1 MILYD
6 FGPHIDAFTS
16 ERDDIVSQD
25 VLLPKLTHSCNVEV
39 VNERKMFLDTDAL
52 ITQVPGLWIGVY
64 SADCVPILVA
74 DTRLK
79 VVAAIHAGWRGT
91 VGGITRATVERMTAD
106 FGCRPEDLQAVIG
119 PSISPE
125 AFEVGEEVVMLFRQ
139 AAFPESIIRH
149 QSSVACVTAA
159 CETAAG
165 ETAACEA
172 AASITA
178 ACETAASITAASITA
193 ASITAAS
200 ITAACVTAASITACE
215 SKASDIADIRSSS
228 FYIDLWQANRWLLT
242 EAGLR
247 EEHIQL
253 TGLCTWGLPHRFFSA
268 RREGY
273 SSGRIV
279 SAICINR

>member
-6 FGPHIDAFTS
+6 FGPHIAAYTS
-16 ERDDIVSQD
+16 ERDDVVSQD
-25 VLLPKLTHSCNVEV
+25 ILLPKLTHSCNVEV
-39 VNERKMFLDTDAL
+39 VNERRMFPDTDAL

-159 CETAAG
+159 CETAASVTACESEAS

-172 AASITA
+172 AACETEASETA
-178 ACETAASITAASITA
+178 ACETAASITA
-193 ASITAAS
+193 
-200 ITAACVTAASITACE
+200 CE
-215 SKASDIADIRSSS
+215 SEASDIADIRSSS

-247 EEHIQL
+247 KEHIQL
-253 TGLCTWGLPHRFFSA
+253 TGLCTWGLPNRFFSA

-273 SSGRIV
+273 STGRIV

>member
-6 FGPHIDAFTS
+6 FGPHIAAYTS

-39 VNERKMFLDTDAL
+39 VNERKMFPDTDAL

-91 VGGITRATVERMTAD
+91 VGGITRATVERMTTD

-159 CETAAG
+159 SET
-165 ETAACEA
+165 

-178 ACETAASITAASITA
+178 ACETA
-193 ASITAAS
+193 
-200 ITAACVTAASITACE
+200 CE
-215 SKASDIADIRSSS
+215 SKTSDIADIRSSS

-253 TGLCTWGLPHRFFSA
+253 TGLCTWGLPNRFFSA

-273 SSGRIV
+273 STGRIV

>member
-6 FGPHIDAFTS
+6 FGPHIAAFTS
-16 ERDDIVSQD
+16 ERDDVVSQD

-39 VNERKMFLDTDAL
+39 VNERKMFPDTDAL

-91 VGGITRATVERMTAD
+91 VGGITRATVERMTTD

-149 QSSVACVTAA
+149 QSSVAGETAAGKAAASETAA
-159 CETAAG
+159 CETEAS
-165 ETAACEA
+165 ETAACVTACEA

-178 ACETAASITAASITA
+178 ACEAAT
-193 ASITAAS
+193 
-200 ITAACVTAASITACE
+200 CETAASITACE
-215 SKASDIADIRSSS
+215 SEASNIADIRSSS

-253 TGLCTWGLPHRFFSA
+253 AGLCTWGLPNRFFSA

-273 SSGRIV
+273 STGRIV

>member
-6 FGPHIDAFTS
+6 FGPHIAAYTS
-16 ERDDIVSQD
+16 ERDDVVSQD

-39 VNERKMFLDTDAL
+39 VNERKMFPDTDAL

-91 VGGITRATVERMTAD
+91 VGGITRATVERMTTD

-149 QSSVACVTAA
+149 QSSAA
-159 CETAAG
+159 GETAAG

-178 ACETAASITAASITA
+178 ACETAA
-193 ASITAAS
+193 
-200 ITAACVTAASITACE
+200 CVTACE
-215 SKASDIADIRSSS
+215 SEASDIADIRSSS

-253 TGLCTWGLPHRFFSA
+253 TGLCTWGLPNRFFSA

-273 SSGRIV
+273 STGRIV

>member
-91 VGGITRATVERMTAD
+91 VGGITRATVERMTTD

-149 QSSVACVTAA
+149 QSSVAGETAAGKTAASEIAACETEASETAA
-159 CETAAG
+159 CEAAACETEAS

-178 ACETAASITAASITA
+178 
-193 ASITAAS
+193 
-200 ITAACVTAASITACE
+200 CE
-215 SKASDIADIRSSS
+215 SEASDIADIRSSS

-253 TGLCTWGLPHRFFSA
+253 TGLCTWGLPNRFFSA

-273 SSGRIV
+273 STGRIV

>member
-6 FGPHIDAFTS
+6 FGPHIAAYTS
-16 ERDDIVSQD
+16 ERDDVVSQD

-39 VNERKMFLDTDAL
+39 VNERKMFPDTDAL

-91 VGGITRATVERMTAD
+91 VGGITRATVERMTTD

-149 QSSVACVTAA
+149 QSSAACVTAA
-159 CETAAG
+159 GKTAAS

-172 AASITA
+172 T
-178 ACETAASITAASITA
+178 
-193 ASITAAS
+193 
-200 ITAACVTAASITACE
+200 ACVTAASITACE
-215 SKASDIADIRSSS
+215 SAASDIADIRSSS

-247 EEHIQL
+247 VEHIQL
-253 TGLCTWGLPHRFFSA
+253 TGLCTWGLPNRFFSA

-273 SSGRIV
+273 STGRIV

>member
-6 FGPHIDAFTS
+6 FGPHIAAFTS
-16 ERDDIVSQD
+16 ERDDVVSQD

-39 VNERKMFLDTDAL
+39 VNERKMFPDTDAL

-91 VGGITRATVERMTAD
+91 VGGITRATVERMTTD

-149 QSSVACVTAA
+149 QSSAACETAAGETAASVTAA
-159 CETAAG
+159 YETAAG

-178 ACETAASITAASITA
+178 ACETAACE
-193 ASITAAS
+193 
-200 ITAACVTAASITACE
+200 TAACETE
-215 SKASDIADIRSSS
+215 ASDIADIRSSS

-253 TGLCTWGLPHRFFSA
+253 TGLCTWGLPNRFFSA

-273 SSGRIV
+273 STGRIV

>member
-6 FGPHIDAFTS
+6 FGPHIAAYTS
-16 ERDDIVSQD
+16 ERDDVVSQD

-39 VNERKMFLDTDAL
+39 VNERKMFPDTDAL

-91 VGGITRATVERMTAD
+91 VGGITRATVERMTTD

-149 QSSVACVTAA
+149 QSSVAGETAAGKTAASETAA
-159 CETAAG
+159 CETAASITEAS

-178 ACETAASITAASITA
+178 
-193 ASITAAS
+193 
-200 ITAACVTAASITACE
+200 CE
-215 SKASDIADIRSSS
+215 SEASDIADIRSSS

-253 TGLCTWGLPHRFFSA
+253 TGLCTWGLPNRFFSA

-273 SSGRIV
+273 STGRIV

>member
-6 FGPHIDAFTS
+6 FGPHIAAFTS
-16 ERDDIVSQD
+16 ERDDVVSQD

-39 VNERKMFLDTDAL
+39 VNERKMFPDTDAL

-91 VGGITRATVERMTAD
+91 VGGITRATVERMTTD

-149 QSSVACVTAA
+149 QSSVAGETAAGKTAASETAA
-159 CETAAG
+159 CETEAS
-165 ETAACEA
+165 ETAACVTACEA

-178 ACETAASITAASITA
+178 ACEAAT
-193 ASITAAS
+193 
-200 ITAACVTAASITACE
+200 CETAASITACE
-215 SKASDIADIRSSS
+215 SEASNIADIRSSS

-253 TGLCTWGLPHRFFSA
+253 TGLCTWGLPNRFFSA

-273 SSGRIV
+273 STGRIV

>member
-1 MILYD
+1 MIKYD
-6 FGPHIDAFTS
+6 FGPHIAAFTS

-25 VLLPKLTHSCNVEV
+25 VLLPKLTHSCHVEV
-39 VNERKMFLDTDAL
+39 VNERAAFPDTDAL

-91 VGGITRATVERMTAD
+91 VGGITRDTVERMTTD

-165 ETAACEA
+165 ETAA
-172 AASITA
+172 
-178 ACETAASITAASITA
+178 SITAASETA
-193 ASITAAS
+193 ACEAAACETEAS
-200 ITAACVTAASITACE
+200 ETAACVTACE
-215 SKASDIADIRSSS
+215 SEASDIADIRSSS

-247 EEHIQL
+247 VEHIQL
-253 TGLCTWGLPHRFFSA
+253 TGLCTWGLPNRFFSA

-273 SSGRIV
+273 STGRIV

>member
-6 FGPHIDAFTS
+6 FGPHIAAYTS
-16 ERDDIVSQD
+16 ERYDVVSQD

-91 VGGITRATVERMTAD
+91 VGCITRTTVERMTAD

-149 QSSVACVTAA
+149 QSSVAGETAASETAA
-159 CETAAG
+159 CETAACETAASITAACETAACETEAS

-178 ACETAASITAASITA
+178 
-193 ASITAAS
+193 
-200 ITAACVTAASITACE
+200 CE
-215 SKASDIADIRSSS
+215 SEASDIADIRSSS

-247 EEHIQL
+247 KEHIQL
-253 TGLCTWGLPHRFFSA
+253 TGLCTWGLPNRFFSA

-273 SSGRIV
+273 STGRIV

>member
-6 FGPHIDAFTS
+6 FGPHIAAYTS
-16 ERDDIVSQD
+16 ERDDVVSQD

-39 VNERKMFLDTDAL
+39 VNERRMFPDTDAL

-91 VGGITRATVERMTAD
+91 VGGITRDTVERMTTD

-149 QSSVACVTAA
+149 QSSAACESAACVTAA
-159 CETAAG
+159 SEAAASITAASITAAS

-178 ACETAASITAASITA
+178 
-193 ASITAAS
+193 
-200 ITAACVTAASITACE
+200 CE
-215 SKASDIADIRSSS
+215 SEASDIADIRSSS

-247 EEHIQL
+247 KEHIQL
-253 TGLCTWGLPHRFFSA
+253 TGLCTWGLPNRFFSA

-273 SSGRIV
+273 STGRIV

>member
-91 VGGITRATVERMTAD
+91 VGGITRATVERMTTD

-149 QSSVACVTAA
+149 QSSVAGETAAGKTAASEIAA
-159 CETAAG
+159 CETEAS

-178 ACETAASITAASITA
+178 
-193 ASITAAS
+193 
-200 ITAACVTAASITACE
+200 CE
-215 SKASDIADIRSSS
+215 SEASDIADIRSSS

-253 TGLCTWGLPHRFFSA
+253 TGLCTWGLPNRFFSA

-273 SSGRIV
+273 STGRIV

>member
-6 FGPHIDAFTS
+6 FGPHIAAFTS
-16 ERDDIVSQD
+16 ERYDVVSQD

-39 VNERKMFLDTDAL
+39 VNERKMFPDTDAL

-149 QSSVACVTAA
+149 QSS
-159 CETAAG
+159 AAG
-165 ETAACEA
+165 ETAAGKT
-172 AASITA
+172 AAS
-178 ACETAASITAASITA
+178 ETAASIAT
-193 ASITAAS
+193 
-200 ITAACVTAASITACE
+200 CE
-215 SKASDIADIRSSS
+215 SEVSDIADIRSSS

-247 EEHIQL
+247 VEHIQL
-253 TGLCTWGLPHRFFSA
+253 TGLCTWGLPNRFFSA

-273 SSGRIV
+273 STGRIV

>member
-1 MILYD
+1 
-6 FGPHIDAFTS
+6 
-16 ERDDIVSQD
+16 
-25 VLLPKLTHSCNVEV
+25 
-39 VNERKMFLDTDAL
+39 MFPNADAL

-91 VGGITRATVERMTAD
+91 VGGITRDTVERMTTD

-149 QSSVACVTAA
+149 QSSVA
-159 CETAAG
+159 G
-165 ETAACEA
+165 E
-172 AASITA
+172 TA
-178 ACETAASITAASITA
+178 ACETAASE
-193 ASITAAS
+193 
-200 ITAACVTAASITACE
+200 TAACETACE
-215 SKASDIADIRSSS
+215 SAASDIADIRSSS

-253 TGLCTWGLPHRFFSA
+253 TGLCTWGLPNRFFSA

-273 SSGRIV
+273 STERIV

>member
-16 ERDDIVSQD
+16 ERYDVVSQD

-39 VNERKMFLDTDAL
+39 VNERRMFPDTDAL

-91 VGGITRATVERMTAD
+91 VGGITRATVERMTTD

-149 QSSVACVTAA
+149 QSSV
-159 CETAAG
+159 
-165 ETAACEA
+165 
-172 AASITA
+172 S
-178 ACETAASITAASITA
+178 CETAASEAAVCEA
-193 ASITAAS
+193 AT
-200 ITAACVTAASITACE
+200 CETACE
-215 SKASDIADIRSSS
+215 SEASDIADIRSSS

-247 EEHIQL
+247 EEHILL
-253 TGLCTWGLPHRFFSA
+253 TGLCTWGLPNRFFSA

-273 SSGRIV
+273 STGRIV

>member
-6 FGPHIDAFTS
+6 FGPHIAAYTS

-39 VNERKMFLDTDAL
+39 VNERKMFPDTDAL

-91 VGGITRATVERMTAD
+91 VGGITRDTVERMTAD

-149 QSSVACVTAA
+149 QSSAA
-159 CETAAG
+159 GETAASI
-165 ETAACEA
+165 TAACEA

-178 ACETAASITAASITA
+178 ACETAASITAA
-193 ASITAAS
+193 
-200 ITAACVTAASITACE
+200 CETACE
-215 SKASDIADIRSSS
+215 SKTSDIADIRSSS

-253 TGLCTWGLPHRFFSA
+253 TGLCTWGLPNRFFSA

-273 SSGRIV
+273 STGRIV

>member
-1 MILYD
+1 
-6 FGPHIDAFTS
+6 
-16 ERDDIVSQD
+16 
-25 VLLPKLTHSCNVEV
+25 
-39 VNERKMFLDTDAL
+39 MFPDTDAL

-91 VGGITRATVERMTAD
+91 VGGITRATVERMTTD

-149 QSSVACVTAA
+149 QSSVAG
-159 CETAAG
+159 ETAAG
-165 ETAACEA
+165 KTAASETAACEA

-178 ACETAASITAASITA
+178 ACVTV
-193 ASITAAS
+193 
-200 ITAACVTAASITACE
+200 ACETAASITACE
-215 SKASDIADIRSSS
+215 SEASDIADIRSSS

-273 SSGRIV
+273 STGRIV

>member
-6 FGPHIDAFTS
+6 FGPHIAAYTS
-16 ERDDIVSQD
+16 ERDDVVSQD

-39 VNERKMFLDTDAL
+39 VNERKMFPDTDAL

-91 VGGITRATVERMTAD
+91 VGGITRATVERMTTD

-149 QSSVACVTAA
+149 QSSVAGETAAGKTAASETAA
-159 CETAAG
+159 CETEASETAACEAAACETEAS

-178 ACETAASITAASITA
+178 
-193 ASITAAS
+193 
-200 ITAACVTAASITACE
+200 CE
-215 SKASDIADIRSSS
+215 SEASDIADIRSSS

-253 TGLCTWGLPHRFFSA
+253 TGLCTWGLPNRFFSA

-273 SSGRIV
+273 STGRIV

>member
-6 FGPHIDAFTS
+6 FGPHIAAYTS
-16 ERDDIVSQD
+16 ERDDVVSQD

-39 VNERKMFLDTDAL
+39 VNERKMFPDTDAL

-149 QSSVACVTAA
+149 QSS
-159 CETAAG
+159 AAG
-165 ETAACEA
+165 ESEASDIAAGKTAACEA
-172 AASITA
+172 
-178 ACETAASITAASITA
+178 
-193 ASITAAS
+193 
-200 ITAACVTAASITACE
+200 AACVTAASITACE

-253 TGLCTWGLPHRFFSA
+253 TGLCTWGLPNRFFSA

-273 SSGRIV
+273 STGRIV

>member
-6 FGPHIDAFTS
+6 FGPHIAAYTS

-91 VGGITRATVERMTAD
+91 VGGITRATVERMTTD

-149 QSSVACVTAA
+149 QSSVAG
-159 CETAAG
+159 ETAAG
-165 ETAACEA
+165 KT

-178 ACETAASITAASITA
+178 ACETA
-193 ASITAAS
+193 
-200 ITAACVTAASITACE
+200 CE
-215 SKASDIADIRSSS
+215 SKTSDIADIRSSS

-247 EEHIQL
+247 VEHIQL
-253 TGLCTWGLPHRFFSA
+253 TGLCTLGLPNRFFSA

-273 SSGRIV
+273 STGRIV

>member
-6 FGPHIDAFTS
+6 FGPHIAAYTS

-91 VGGITRATVERMTAD
+91 VGGITRATVERMTTD

-159 CETAAG
+159 CETAA
-165 ETAACEA
+165 
-172 AASITA
+172 SITA
-178 ACETAASITAASITA
+178 ACE
-193 ASITAAS
+193 TAAS

-215 SKASDIADIRSSS
+215 SAASDIANIRSSS
-228 FYIDLWQANRWLLT
+228 FYIDLWQANRSLLT

-253 TGLCTWGLPHRFFSA
+253 TGLCTWGLPNRFFSA

-273 SSGRIV
+273 STGRIV

>member
-39 VNERKMFLDTDAL
+39 VNERKMFPDTDAL

-149 QSSVACVTAA
+149 HSS
-159 CETAAG
+159 
-165 ETAACEA
+165 

-178 ACETAASITAASITA
+178 ACE
-193 ASITAAS
+193 
-200 ITAACVTAASITACE
+200 TAASITACE

-247 EEHIQL
+247 KEHIQL
-253 TGLCTWGLPHRFFSA
+253 TGLCTWGLPNRFFSA

-273 SSGRIV
+273 STGRIV

>member
-6 FGPHIDAFTS
+6 FGPHIAAYTS

-39 VNERKMFLDTDAL
+39 VNERKMFPDTDAL

-91 VGGITRATVERMTAD
+91 VGGITRATVERMTTD

-149 QSSVACVTAA
+149 QSSVAFETAA
-159 CETAAG
+159 CETVASETATC

-172 AASITA
+172 
-178 ACETAASITAASITA
+178 
-193 ASITAAS
+193 AAS
-200 ITAACVTAASITACE
+200 ITAACVTAASITAACVTAASETACE
-215 SKASDIADIRSSS
+215 SEASDIADIRSSS

-253 TGLCTWGLPHRFFSA
+253 TGLCTWGLPNRFFSA

-273 SSGRIV
+273 STGRIV

>member
-6 FGPHIDAFTS
+6 FGPHIAAYTS

-91 VGGITRATVERMTAD
+91 VGGITRATVERMTTD

-149 QSSVACVTAA
+149 QSSVAG
-159 CETAAG
+159 ETAAG
-165 ETAACEA
+165 KT

-178 ACETAASITAASITA
+178 ACETEASE
-193 ASITAAS
+193 
-200 ITAACVTAASITACE
+200 TAACVTACE
-215 SKASDIADIRSSS
+215 SEASDIADIRSSS

-247 EEHIQL
+247 VEHIQL
-253 TGLCTWGLPHRFFSA
+253 TGLCTWGLPNRFFSA

-273 SSGRIV
+273 STGRIV

>member
-6 FGPHIDAFTS
+6 FGPHIAAYTS
-16 ERDDIVSQD
+16 ERYDVVSQD

-39 VNERKMFLDTDAL
+39 VNERKMFPNTDAL

-91 VGGITRATVERMTAD
+91 VGGITRATVERMTTD

-149 QSSVACVTAA
+149 QSS
-159 CETAAG
+159 AAG
-165 ETAACEA
+165 ETAAGKT
-172 AASITA
+172 AASITAASVTA
-178 ACETAASITAASITA
+178 ACETAASITA
-193 ASITAAS
+193 
-200 ITAACVTAASITACE
+200 CE
-215 SKASDIADIRSSS
+215 SEASDIADIRSSS

-253 TGLCTWGLPHRFFSA
+253 TGLCTWGLPNRFFSA

-273 SSGRIV
+273 STGRIV

>member
-1 MILYD
+1 
-6 FGPHIDAFTS
+6 
-16 ERDDIVSQD
+16 
-25 VLLPKLTHSCNVEV
+25 
-39 VNERKMFLDTDAL
+39 MFPDTDAL

-149 QSSVACVTAA
+149 QSS
-159 CETAAG
+159 AAG
-165 ETAACEA
+165 ETAASEI
-172 AASITA
+172 AASESAACVTA
-178 ACETAASITAASITA
+178 ACETAASITAACV
-193 ASITAAS
+193 
-200 ITAACVTAASITACE
+200 TAACETAASITACE
-215 SKASDIADIRSSS
+215 SEASNIADIRSSS

-253 TGLCTWGLPHRFFSA
+253 AGLCTWGLPNRFFSA

-273 SSGRIV
+273 STGRIV

>member
-6 FGPHIDAFTS
+6 FGPHIAAYTS
-16 ERDDIVSQD
+16 ERDDVVSQD

-39 VNERKMFLDTDAL
+39 VNERKMFPDTDAL

-91 VGGITRATVERMTAD
+91 VGGITRATVERMTTD

-149 QSSVACVTAA
+149 QSSVAGETAAGKTAASETAA
-159 CETAAG
+159 CETEAS
-165 ETAACEA
+165 ETAACVTACEA

-178 ACETAASITAASITA
+178 ACEAAT
-193 ASITAAS
+193 
-200 ITAACVTAASITACE
+200 CETAASITACE
-215 SKASDIADIRSSS
+215 SEASNIADIRSSS

-247 EEHIQL
+247 VEHIQL
-253 TGLCTWGLPHRFFSA
+253 TGLCTWGLPNRFFSA

-273 SSGRIV
+273 STGRIV

>member
-6 FGPHIDAFTS
+6 FGPHIAAYTS
-16 ERDDIVSQD
+16 ERDDVVSQD

-91 VGGITRATVERMTAD
+91 VGGITRDTVERMTTD

-165 ETAACEA
+165 ETAA
-172 AASITA
+172 SITA
-178 ACETAASITAASITA
+178 ACEAAACETEASE
-193 ASITAAS
+193 
-200 ITAACVTAASITACE
+200 TAACVTACE
-215 SKASDIADIRSSS
+215 SEASDIADIRSSS

-247 EEHIQL
+247 VEHIQL
-253 TGLCTWGLPHRFFSA
+253 TGLCTWGLPNRFFSA

-273 SSGRIV
+273 STGRIV

>member
-6 FGPHIDAFTS
+6 FGPHIAAYTS

-39 VNERKMFLDTDAL
+39 VNERKMFPDTDAL

-91 VGGITRATVERMTAD
+91 VGGITRATVERMTTD

-159 CETAAG
+159 
-165 ETAACEA
+165 
-172 AASITA
+172 SVTA
-178 ACETAASITAASITA
+178 ACETAA
-193 ASITAAS
+193 
-200 ITAACVTAASITACE
+200 CETACE
-215 SKASDIADIRSSS
+215 SEASDIADIRSSS

-247 EEHIQL
+247 VEHIQL
-253 TGLCTWGLPHRFFSA
+253 TGLCTWGLPNRFFSA

-273 SSGRIV
+273 STGRIV

>member
-6 FGPHIDAFTS
+6 FGPHIAAYTS
-16 ERDDIVSQD
+16 ERDDVVSQD

-159 CETAAG
+159 GETVASITAACV
-165 ETAACEA
+165 TAACET

-178 ACETAASITAASITA
+178 ACETAASITA
-193 ASITAAS
+193 
-200 ITAACVTAASITACE
+200 CE
-215 SKASDIADIRSSS
+215 SEASDIADICSSS

-242 EAGLR
+242 EAGVR

-253 TGLCTWGLPHRFFSA
+253 TGLCTWGLPNRFFSA

-273 SSGRIV
+273 STGRIV

>member
-6 FGPHIDAFTS
+6 FGPHIAAYTS

-39 VNERKMFLDTDAL
+39 VNERKMFPDTDAL

-91 VGGITRATVERMTAD
+91 VGGITRDTVERMTTD
-106 FGCRPEDLQAVIG
+106 FGCRPEGLQAVIG

-125 AFEVGEEVVMLFRQ
+125 AFEVGEEVVMLCRQ

-149 QSSVACVTAA
+149 QASV
-159 CETAAG
+159 AG
-165 ETAACEA
+165 ETAAGKT

-178 ACETAASITAASITA
+178 ACETA
-193 ASITAAS
+193 
-200 ITAACVTAASITACE
+200 CE
-215 SKASDIADIRSSS
+215 SKTSDIADIRSSS

-253 TGLCTWGLPHRFFSA
+253 AGLCTWGLPNRFFSA

-273 SSGRIV
+273 STGRIV

>member
-6 FGPHIDAFTS
+6 FGPHIAAYTS
-16 ERDDIVSQD
+16 ERDDVVSQD

-39 VNERKMFLDTDAL
+39 VNERKMFPDTDAL

-91 VGGITRATVERMTAD
+91 VGGITRATVERMTTD

-149 QSSVACVTAA
+149 QSSVAC
-159 CETAAG
+159 
-165 ETAACEA
+165 ETAACE
-172 AASITA
+172 IA
-178 ACETAASITAASITA
+178 ACEATA
-193 ASITAAS
+193 
-200 ITAACVTAASITACE
+200 CITACE
-215 SKASDIADIRSSS
+215 SEASDIADIRSSS

-253 TGLCTWGLPHRFFSA
+253 TGLCTWGLPNRFFSA

-273 SSGRIV
+273 STGRIV

>member
-6 FGPHIDAFTS
+6 FGPHIAAYTS
-16 ERDDIVSQD
+16 ERDDVVSQD

-39 VNERKMFLDTDAL
+39 VNERRIFPDTDAL

-91 VGGITRATVERMTAD
+91 VGGITRDTVERMTAD

-149 QSSVACVTAA
+149 QSSVAGETAAGKTAASETAA
-159 CETAAG
+159 CETEAS

-172 AASITA
+172 AACETEAS
-178 ACETAASITAASITA
+178 ETAASETAASEA
-193 ASITAAS
+193 
-200 ITAACVTAASITACE
+200 ACE
-215 SKASDIADIRSSS
+215 SEASDIADIRSSS

-253 TGLCTWGLPHRFFSA
+253 TGLCTWKLPNRFFSA

-273 SSGRIV
+273 STGRIV

>member
-6 FGPHIDAFTS
+6 FGLHIAAYTS
-16 ERDDIVSQD
+16 ERDDVVSQD
-25 VLLPKLTHSCNVEV
+25 VLLPKLTHSCNVDV

-149 QSSVACVTAA
+149 QSSVAC
-159 CETAAG
+159 ETAAG
-165 ETAACEA
+165 ETV
-172 AASITA
+172 ASETVA
-178 ACETAASITAASITA
+178 SETAASE
-193 ASITAAS
+193 
-200 ITAACVTAASITACE
+200 TAASITACE
-215 SKASDIADIRSSS
+215 SKTSDIADIRSSS

-253 TGLCTWGLPHRFFSA
+253 TGLCTWGLPNRFFSA

-273 SSGRIV
+273 STGRIV

>member
-1 MILYD
+1 
-6 FGPHIDAFTS
+6 
-16 ERDDIVSQD
+16 
-25 VLLPKLTHSCNVEV
+25 
-39 VNERKMFLDTDAL
+39 MFPDTDAL

-91 VGGITRATVERMTAD
+91 VGGITRATVERMTTD

-149 QSSVACVTAA
+149 QSSVAC
-159 CETAAG
+159 
-165 ETAACEA
+165 
-172 AASITA
+172 
-178 ACETAASITAASITA
+178 
-193 ASITAAS
+193 
-200 ITAACVTAASITACE
+200 E
-215 SKASDIADIRSSS
+215 SEVSDIADIRSSS

-247 EEHIQL
+247 KEHIQL
-253 TGLCTWGLPHRFFSA
+253 TGLCTWGLPNRFFSA

-273 SSGRIV
+273 STGRIV

>member
-6 FGPHIDAFTS
+6 FGPHIAAYTS

-39 VNERKMFLDTDAL
+39 VNERRMFPDTDAL

-91 VGGITRATVERMTAD
+91 VGGITRATVERMTTD

-149 QSSVACVTAA
+149 QSSVACVAAA

-165 ETAACEA
+165 E
-172 AASITA
+172 
-178 ACETAASITAASITA
+178 
-193 ASITAAS
+193 
-200 ITAACVTAASITACE
+200 TAACVTAASITACE

-253 TGLCTWGLPHRFFSA
+253 TGLCTWGLPNRFFSA

-273 SSGRIV
+273 STGRIV